1 MSNLKKSHIL
11 LILVVYLISSATSL
25 LLPLPWA
32 GGAGVESDRESRKAK
47 EGSRSRKFRSNRLQ
61 KKNRSLVYGIKVRK
75 GRGENN
81 IRISWRS
88 RASRSSSF
96 IIKRSNRPIAT
107 AKLFRSATTIH
118 SKKISARKRTFM
130 DTRLP
135 RGLYYYAI
143 LTKSQARK
151 PRSRELISGQ
161 NYTVSPFAV
170 SQKKGSYQGDPRGS
184 EIFLIEEDERNG
196 KGVRGIQ
203 AFSRGKSV
211 VVLWSFPFDSKNDQ
225 FKIYRGKQPL
235 NSKEGLEKAN
245 LIGQTTSGSGDL
257 HRFVDTKP
265 IRNRH
270 VYYGVVANNQNHMKD
285 FPGLIRG
292 QSYVRHKYVRKKQK
306 ESDDE
311 PLPIFVKKQKTK
323 GVRGIEAFNR
333 GKSVVVLW
341 SLHSN
346 SKNAQFK
353 IYRGSTPLDSKEGLE
368 RARLIGQVTAG
379 TGDIRRFIDRRPIAN
394 RYVYYGVVVN
404 DQNRMKDFQGLVRG
418 QSYVRH
424 KHRGK
429 KQKKP
434 PVPIFSKK
442 QNTKGVKGIEAFN
455 RGKSVVVL
463 WSLYSNSKNAQFKI
477 YRGRSPL
484 DSKEGLEKAKLIGQV
499 TAKTGDIRRF
509 VDTRPIRN
517 RHVYYGVVVNDQN
530 HMEGFSGLVRGQSY
544 IRHKYG
550 AKKKQ
555 KKRSNVPVSIF
566 TKKQKIKGVRGIEAF
581 NRGKSVVVLWS
592 LYSSSKNAQFKIYR
606 GRSPL
611 DSKEGLEKAK
621 LIGQVTAKT
630 GDIRRFVDTRP
641 IRNRHVYYGVIVN
654 DQNHMEGFS
663 GLVRGQSYIRHKYGA
678 KKKKKPSNVPVPIFK
693 KKQKTQG
700 AKGIETFNRGK
711 SVVILWSLHSNSK
724 NTQFKIYRGSSPLGS
739 KEGLEKAKLI
749 GQVTANAG
757 DIRRFIDTRP
767 IRNRYVYY
775 GVVVNDQNH
784 GEDFPGLV
792 RGQSYIRHKYAAKK
806 KKKPSDVP
814 VPIFSKKQKI
824 KGVKGIETFNR
835 GKSVVIL
842 WSLHSNSKNAQFK
855 IYRGRSPLDSK
866 EGLERAKLIGQA
878 TAGTGDIRRFVDTR
892 PIRNRYV
899 YYGVVANGENHDENF
914 SGLIRGQSYI
924 RHKYA
929 VKKKK
934 KPSNVPVP
942 LFTKKQ
948 KNKGVK
954 GIEAFNRGKSVV
966 ILWSLH
972 SNSKNAQFKI
982 YRGRSPLDSKEGLER
997 AKLIG
1002 QATAGTGDIRR
1013 FVDTRPIR
1021 NRYVYYGVVANGENH
1036 DEDFSGLVR
1045 GQSYIRHKYAAKKKK
1060 KLPPIIKKKPQVS
1073 SINDIRAFDR
1083 GKSVVVLWTGGG
1095 KKDSQFKIYRSQEPL
1110 DSKEAIEEATL
1121 IGRIRTGSG
1130 RLRQIVDRG
1139 PIHNRNVYYGVV
1151 IDDQLYQENFFGLV
1165 HGQSYI
1171 RHKHDFKKTKKT
1183 KGARGIQTFN
1193 RGKTVVVV
1201 WSFPSNSKNA
1211 QFKIYRGKL
1220 PLGSREG
1227 LEKAKLIGQATSGT
1241 GDIRRFI
1248 DTKPVFNRHVY
1259 YGIVVND
1266 QNHTRGFPGLIRGQS
1281 YARHKYIRKKK
1292 KPPIKPVPN
1301 KKEIKGVKGIQ
1312 AFNRGK
1318 TVVVLWSFQSDSKKA
1333 HFKIFRGE
1341 EPLDSKEGIEKAKLI
1356 GQATAGTGD
1365 IRRFVDSN
1373 PVPNRHVYY
1382 GVVVEEQ
1389 NHDKDFA
1396 GLIRGQSYSRHKYVR
1411 KKKKK
1416 KPAFIFTD
1424 NNTLYKVK
1432 GIRAFD
1438 RGKTVAILWSWKQS
1452 YSKGLQF
1459 KIYRSKQ
1466 PLDSKEA
1473 IEEATLIGRRTQGNS
1488 SLAQFI
1494 DTKPLPNQNV
1504 YYGIVVGNQNYQ
1516 KNFTGL
1522 RNSYSYI
1529 RHKHLRKKK
1538 PSFSSSRAIRGIRS
1552 LDRGKSVV
1560 VLWSF
1565 KSSSRNS
1572 KFKIYRSS
1580 TPPESRELME
1590 RAKLI
1595 GTIQAGPERLQQFI
1609 DINPIPNQ
1617 TVYYGVLIDDQ
1628 LYQNDFSGLV
1638 QGRSYTQHKHVRKL
1652 PKQNRVKG
1660 IRAFDRGETVVVV
1673 WSLKKVVK
1681 NAPLKVYRSREPLD
1695 TREAVENAKLLGRIR
1710 SGTGNLQQ
1718 FIDTNPLPN
1727 QDVYYGVLL
1736 AEQGYQ
1742 NNFPG
1747 LIRSRSYTRH
1757 RHVRKLPKQ
1766 SKIKGIR
1773 AFDRGETVVVVWS
1786 LKKVVKNAPLKVYR
1800 SREPLD
1806 TREAVENAKLLGR
1819 IRSGTGNLQQF
1830 IDTNPL
1836 PNQNVYYGV
1845 LLAEQGYQN
1854 NFSGLIR
1861 AQSYAR
1867 HRHVRKKKPAPAPK
1881 EIKGI
1886 RSFDRGKDVVIL
1898 WSLHGAAKSVTMKVY
1913 RSFQSLETK
1922 QAVEEAK
1929 LLGRVR
1935 SGTENLQQFIDTK
1948 PIPNKNVYYGVS
1960 IGNELYKA
1968 SFLGLRQGRSYL
1980 RHRHKRKKK
1989 IESPSEKHEVQ
2000 GVQAEDQRKH
2010 VIISWFPKHESQRLR
2025 FKIYRSS
2032 VPLDSRAAVSNAKL
2046 LGNVDGGSKRIHRF
2060 TDKKPIRNQ
2069 EMYYGIVAESALF
2082 SPDFRGLRELRS
2094 YIKHRHRYQV
2104 KPKKPAPPKKRPKP
2118 VVKANYRATL
2128 NRILH
2133 ETYTKKRYTSCSDEL
2148 TKFLFVYKPPMNIK
2162 SKAYLYQGICSYQR
2176 RLYKKSLKYFSKP
2189 LVRKYYPSRSRFWFE
2204 RTIEKIR

>member
-1 MSNLKKSHIL
+1 
-11 LILVVYLISSATSL
+11 
-25 LLPLPWA
+25 
-32 GGAGVESDRESRKAK
+32 
-47 EGSRSRKFRSNRLQ
+47 
-61 KKNRSLVYGIKVRK
+61 
-75 GRGENN
+75 
-81 IRISWRS
+81 
-88 RASRSSSF
+88 
-96 IIKRSNRPIAT
+96 
-107 AKLFRSATTIH
+107 
-118 SKKISARKRTFM
+118 M

-170 SQKKGSYQGDPRGS
+170 SQKKGSYQGDPRGN
-184 EIFLIEEDERNG
+184 EIFLIEEEERNE

-517 RHVYYGVVVNDQN
+517 RHVYYGVIVNDQN

-555 KKRSNVPVSIF
+555 KKPSVPTPIF
-566 TKKQKIKGVRGIEAF
+566 TKKQKI
-581 NRGKSVVVLWS
+581 
-592 LYSSSKNAQFKIYR
+592 
-606 GRSPL
+606 
-611 DSKEGLEKAK
+611 
-621 LIGQVTAKT
+621 
-630 GDIRRFVDTRP
+630 
-641 IRNRHVYYGVIVN
+641 
-654 DQNHMEGFS
+654 
-663 GLVRGQSYIRHKYGA
+663 
-678 KKKKKPSNVPVPIFK
+678 
-693 KKQKTQG
+693 QG
-700 AKGIETFNRGK
+700 AKGIEAFNRGK

-784 GEDFPGLV
+784 DEDFPGLV

-824 KGVKGIETFNR
+824 KGVKGIEAFNR

-899 YYGVVANGENHDENF
+899 YYGVVANGENHNENF
-914 SGLIRGQSYI
+914 SGLVRGQSYI

-929 VKKKK
+929 AKKKK
-934 KPSNVPVP
+934 KPSDVPVP
-942 LFTKKQ
+942 IFTKKQ

-1060 KLPPIIKKKPQVS
+1060 KPTPIIKKKPQVS

-1095 KKDSQFKIYRSQEPL
+1095 KKDSQFKIYRSREPL

-1151 IDDQLYQENFFGLV
+1151 IDDQLYQESFLGLV

-1248 DTKPVFNRHVY
+1248 DIKPVLNRHVY
-1259 YGIVVND
+1259 YGVVVND

-1292 KPPIKPVPN
+1292 KPPIKPLPN

-1365 IRRFVDSN
+1365 IRRFVDAN
-1373 PVPNRHVYY
+1373 PVLNRYVYY
-1382 GVVVEEQ
+1382 GVVVEKQ
-1389 NHDKDFA
+1389 NYDKDFA

-1411 KKKKK
+1411 KQKKK
-1416 KPAFIFTD
+1416 KPALIFTD

-1459 KIYRSKQ
+1459 KVYRSKQ

-1473 IEEATLIGRRTQGNS
+1473 IEEATLIGRRTRGNS

-1580 TPPESRELME
+1580 TPP
-1590 RAKLI
+1590 
-1595 GTIQAGPERLQQFI
+1595 
-1609 DINPIPNQ
+1609 
-1617 TVYYGVLIDDQ
+1617 
-1628 LYQNDFSGLV
+1628 
-1638 QGRSYTQHKHVRKL
+1638 
-1652 PKQNRVKG
+1652 
-1660 IRAFDRGETVVVV
+1660 
-1673 WSLKKVVK
+1673 
-1681 NAPLKVYRSREPLD
+1681 
-1695 TREAVENAKLLGRIR
+1695 
-1710 SGTGNLQQ
+1710 
-1718 FIDTNPLPN
+1718 
-1727 QDVYYGVLL
+1727 
-1736 AEQGYQ
+1736 
-1742 NNFPG
+1742 
-1747 LIRSRSYTRH
+1747 
-1757 RHVRKLPKQ
+1757 
-1766 SKIKGIR
+1766 
-1773 AFDRGETVVVVWS
+1773 
-1786 LKKVVKNAPLKVYR
+1786 
-1800 SREPLD
+1800 
-1806 TREAVENAKLLGR
+1806 
-1819 IRSGTGNLQQF
+1819 
-1830 IDTNPL
+1830 
-1836 PNQNVYYGV
+1836 
-1845 LLAEQGYQN
+1845 
-1854 NFSGLIR
+1854 
-1861 AQSYAR
+1861 
-1867 HRHVRKKKPAPAPK
+1867 
-1881 EIKGI
+1881 
-1886 RSFDRGKDVVIL
+1886 
-1898 WSLHGAAKSVTMKVY
+1898 
-1913 RSFQSLETK
+1913 
-1922 QAVEEAK
+1922 
-1929 LLGRVR
+1929 
-1935 SGTENLQQFIDTK
+1935 
-1948 PIPNKNVYYGVS
+1948 
-1960 IGNELYKA
+1960 
-1968 SFLGLRQGRSYL
+1968 
-1980 RHRHKRKKK
+1980 
-1989 IESPSEKHEVQ
+1989 
-2000 GVQAEDQRKH
+2000 
-2010 VIISWFPKHESQRLR
+2010 
-2025 FKIYRSS
+2025 
-2032 VPLDSRAAVSNAKL
+2032 
-2046 LGNVDGGSKRIHRF
+2046 
-2060 TDKKPIRNQ
+2060 
-2069 EMYYGIVAESALF
+2069 
-2082 SPDFRGLRELRS
+2082 
-2094 YIKHRHRYQV
+2094 
-2104 KPKKPAPPKKRPKP
+2104 
-2118 VVKANYRATL
+2118 
-2128 NRILH
+2128 
-2133 ETYTKKRYTSCSDEL
+2133 
-2148 TKFLFVYKPPMNIK
+2148 
-2162 SKAYLYQGICSYQR
+2162 
-2176 RLYKKSLKYFSKP
+2176 
-2189 LVRKYYPSRSRFWFE
+2189 
-2204 RTIEKIR
+2204 